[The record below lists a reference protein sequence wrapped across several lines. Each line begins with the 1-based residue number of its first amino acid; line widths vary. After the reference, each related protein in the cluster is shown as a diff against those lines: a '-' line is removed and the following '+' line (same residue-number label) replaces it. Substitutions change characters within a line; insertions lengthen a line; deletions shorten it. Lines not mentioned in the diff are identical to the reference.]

1 MRRRFRRFAAS
12 VGAAAVLA
20 ATVSVASV
28 TPALTGAEGSAAAL
42 SSPKADIV
50 VDAGT
55 GKVLIGDGVH
65 AAVHPAST
73 AKIMTALTAVER
85 LCPGANV
92 TATAQDASVET
103 MRIGLPVGKP
113 WPLEQMMASMMMVS
127 ANDAAYAIATTVGG
141 SLDGFATDLAATAKQ
156 LGLRDSRLGDPAG
169 LDDETSYKGGPFMSA
184 YDLAIAA
191 RNALTVPEIAKW
203 AATREHLFV
212 DPSGASH
219 HLVNHNKMLPGGGA
233 DYAGAIGF
241 KTGFTSRSQH
251 TLVAAATRNGRT
263 LIAVV
268 LGVPTSGYQE
278 AASLLDAGFAMPPT
292 ARGTGEKLPAVAVS
306 PCSSRAADQAAFA
319 KLGAAAG
326 TPGRPGTP
334 GSTAITVPGVI
345 PSLDAS
351 PISVPK
357 RALTQSASTAATTP
371 TKHSP
376 GLLRPR
382 NLIVVLL
389 LIGAVLVAVRRRA
402 VKRQRALR
410 LARRRQRISA
420 MRSGGLPVV
429 DGRYRAGTRIGP
441 PVESHVRVR
450 PARQPDRGRA

>member
-1 MRRRFRRFAAS
+1 MRRRLRRFAAS
-12 VGAAAVLA
+12 VGAAAVIA
-20 ATVSVASV
+20 ATISVATV
-28 TPALTGAEGSAAAL
+28 TPLLPGSVGTAAAL

-50 VDAGT
+50 VDAAT
-55 GKVLIGDGVH
+55 GKVLIGDSVH
-65 AAVHPAST
+65 TAVHPAST

-92 TATAQDASVET
+92 TANAQDASVET

-113 WPLEQMMASMMMVS
+113 WPFEQMMASMMMVS
-127 ANDAAYAIATTVGG
+127 ANDAAYAMATTVGG
-141 SLDGFATDLAATAKQ
+141 SLDGFAADLKATAKQ
-156 LGLRDSRLGDPAG
+156 LGLRDSTLGDPAG

-184 YDLAIAA
+184 YDLAIAT
-191 RNALTVPEIAKW
+191 RNALAVPEIAKW
-203 AATREHLFV
+203 ASMHEHLFV
-212 DPSGASH
+212 DPSGISH

-233 DYAGAIGF
+233 DYLGAIGF

-268 LGVPTSGYQE
+268 LGVPTSGYAE
-278 AASLLDAGFAMPPT
+278 AASLLDAGFAIPAS

-306 PCSSRAADQAAFA
+306 PCSTRAADQAAFA
-319 KLGAAAG
+319 KLGAA
-326 TPGRPGTP
+326 PGPGGP
-334 GSTAITVPGVI
+334 AAATAVTVPGVI
-345 PSLDAS
+345 PVLDS
-351 PISVPK
+351 PPLAGPK
-357 RALTQSASTAATTP
+357 QARTQSASTAAAASA
-371 TKHSP
+371 KHSP

-382 NLIVVLL
+382 NILIVLL
-389 LIGAVLVAVRRRA
+389 LIGAVLFAVRRRA

-450 PARQPDRGRA
+450 PTRRSDRGTA